1 VVLNYS
7 FKKGSVNMANNQKIV
22 VRRNTDDSVVQRLFG
37 NQMTAAAQSSHLV
50 GSDMFKDE
58 PWDYIPP
65 PGVSTRRGS
74 RMVNSM
80 DGSPFGS
87 PSEIVEREI
96 RRNPEI
102 RKADL
107 KDIHPLAI
115 TQVKPSNIIDKI
127 GDHGPSM
134 PPPKQSDSIPE
145 EYREMMKKYPM
156 PETEPVEEPPAPK
169 GGPTM
174 ISHVNYP
181 RQFVTEDIPSGAKP
195 DMKPPIA
202 PGHILPPTQPDKPH
216 KITEDM
222 IVKVAGYNETNM
234 YLLTEVS
241 KNVAYCGKVIAELNN
256 AAKPVNMNEVMSLLA
271 WMDNEEFRK
280 SLVGMFQTVLKNN
293 MELSGLIT
301 KYLNGELPAP
311 DEEPTPETPDET
323 NSEAQ
328 DQPGQSASN
337 DDNGNS
343 GDIDSNISEVPVND
357 EVNPSNNG

>member
-1 VVLNYS
+1 
-7 FKKGSVNMANNQKIV
+7 MANNQKIV
-22 VRRNTDDSVVQRLFG
+22 VRRNMDDTVLQRLFG
-37 NQMTAAAQSSHLV
+37 NQMAASAQSSHLV

-102 RKADL
+102 RNAEL

-145 EYREMMKKYPM
+145 EYREIMKKYPM
-156 PETEPVEEPPAPK
+156 PNTEPVAEPPADK

-174 ISHVNYP
+174 VSHVNHP
-181 RQFVTEDIPSGAKP
+181 RQFVTEDIPSGTKP

-202 PGHILPPTQPDKPH
+202 PGHILPPSQPDKPH

-293 MELSGLIT
+293 MELSSLIT
-301 KYLNGELPAP
+301 KYLNGELPP
-311 DEEPTPETPDET
+311 PETEPEEPNENP
-323 NSEAQ
+323 SEAQ
-328 DQPGQSASN
+328 EQPGQSAST
-337 DDNGNS
+337 DDNGND
-343 GDIDSNISEVPVND
+343 GNVDSNVPEVSGND
-357 EVNPSNNG
+357 EVNQNNNG